1 MCVFVGCSE
10 NKCGLFSRRT
20 GRVLINQPGMH
31 KYGRPF
37 IPAVVQ
43 DEILIGGNFFS
54 VGVGQF
60 YFQAIASGGKFA
72 EYGR

>member
-1 MCVFVGCSE
+1 MSLSDVPKINAASSPGAQVVCS
-10 NKCGLFSRRT
+10 F
-20 GRVLINQPGMH
+20 NQPGMH

-54 VGVGQF
+54 VGVGRF
-60 YFQAIASGGKFA
+60 HFQAIASGGKFA
-72 EYGR
+72 EYDR